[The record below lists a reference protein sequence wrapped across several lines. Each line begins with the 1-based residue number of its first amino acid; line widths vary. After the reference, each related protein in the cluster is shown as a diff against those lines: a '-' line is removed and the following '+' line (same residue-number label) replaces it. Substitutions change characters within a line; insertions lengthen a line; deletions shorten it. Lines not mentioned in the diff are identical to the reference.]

1 MAENIGFEPMI
12 EVSLLMTT
20 LYVATVGLE
29 PTTFS
34 LSGNCANLLRH
45 AAIIKSYS
53 ITISPNSV
61 QVKAFGKFVL
71 VCALDSK
78 SPARKRGIIFRNEP
92 ALLMPPICYLLA
104 TRMNN
109 FVEPPGYDPGLLPYQ
124 GRSLT
129 N

>member
-1 MAENIGFEPMI
+1 MI

-78 SPARKRGIIFRNEP
+78 SPARKRGIFSGKP

-109 FVEPPGYDPGLLPYQ
+109 FIVEPPGHDPGLSPYQ
-124 GRSLT
+124 RDSLT
-129 N
+129 S